1 MKQIKTAVV
10 LLCMIGLSLTGCER
24 SYEKPLSAEAE
35 ACRARIAA
43 FRANV
48 GLNDTKLFRERKEI
62 GEQTLSLTNA
72 QERIM
77 LFRELVKEF
86 YKIDI
91 SKCTDREATYMLNVY
106 YRVAEYLAYGLRR
119 AGCSKEEA
127 WQALVT
133 GIEKY
138 RQICFSFGDENDMS
152 DGWSPKA
159 RERRI
164 FARGGRKAWKGCLL
178 FCRDTTIRTVIAGDS
193 KDAILHFQRL
203 LQDKYGQWLE
213 SAADGCD
220 TNSGGLKR

>member
-1 MKQIKTAVV
+1 MRKTFA
-10 LLCMIGLSLTGCER
+10 LLCISSCLAAGCAKHEPQR
-24 SYEKPLSAEAE
+24 LSAEAE

-72 QERIM
+72 QERVM

-119 AGCSKEEA
+119 AGGSTEEA
-127 WQALVT
+127 WQAIIT

-152 DGWSPKA
+152 DGKA
-159 RERRI
+159 CRRKRRQRAP
-164 FARGGRKAWKGCLL
+164 FA
-178 FCRDTTIRTVIAGDS
+178 
-193 KDAILHFQRL
+193 
-203 LQDKYGQWLE
+203 
-213 SAADGCD
+213 
-220 TNSGGLKR
+220 LKKIS